1 MYIRAVE
8 KKSKADQKKKKKKQ
22 SGKEK
27 FETRSLLFIMMVL
40 CANTNINNHAEKTL
54 VVSLILLE

>member
-8 KKSKADQKKKKKKQ
+8 KKSKADQKKKKKADAAKKN
-22 SGKEK
+22 SK
-27 FETRSLLFIMMVL
+27 RALLFLTMVL

>member
-8 KKSKADQKKKKKKQ
+8 KKSKADQKKKKKQ

>member
-1 MYIRAVE
+1 MTGAAWE
-8 KKSKADQKKKKKKQ
+8 KKKKKQ